1 MQCGNSWSGVSESS
15 FGQQK
20 TVTEA
25 SVMTEQNGSRAVVG
39 MKEVVFYYDVVCP
52 FAFIARKLI
61 EGVARRTGAKIR
73 WKPVLLGKVCNTDRM
88 NVDEANLICLFDWRN
103 SRYK

>member
-1 MQCGNSWSGVSESS
+1 
-15 FGQQK
+15 
-20 TVTEA
+20 
-25 SVMTEQNGSRAVVG
+25 

-73 WKPVLLGKVCNTDRM
+73 WKPVLLGGLYKGTQAPQGAAGSAYDDMCASKIKILADGPQCTVPTD
-88 NVDEANLICLFDWRN
+88 ICGTRTG
-103 SRYK
+103 RGH

>member
-1 MQCGNSWSGVSESS
+1 
-15 FGQQK
+15 
-20 TVTEA
+20 
-25 SVMTEQNGSRAVVG
+25 

-73 WKPVLLGKVCNTDRM
+73 WKPVLLLLGKVCNTDRM

>member
-1 MQCGNSWSGVSESS
+1 
-15 FGQQK
+15 
-20 TVTEA
+20 
-25 SVMTEQNGSRAVVG
+25 

-52 FAFIARKLI
+52 FAFMASKLI

-73 WKPVLLGKVCNTDRM
+73 WKPVLLGKVRNTDRM
-88 NVDEANLICLFDWRN
+88 NVDKGNLIWLCDWRN